1 MWRPLLLALYCL
13 AAPARAETP
22 AIDFATGEWPPY
34 VSLSFTADGVFADM
48 VRQACRRAGYTARFH
63 YMSWPRAE
71 AAIKAGRAAAAFPY
85 RPTPERALSF
95 DFSPPLIRSSSFF
108 FYYKPRLAN
117 PPNGFSSLA
126 DLRAYRI
133 GVQLGQWYQPLFQQ
147 YRLNTLNTSDE
158 ESAIKLLQIG
168 HLDLAPLT
176 LERGLFLT
184 RTQASG
190 HERDFAYI
198 PTPLNK
204 ATPLSLMYSRS
215 YPNIAKLR
223 REIDQA
229 LQAMQA
235 DGSLQAIYQRN
246 FPELKPRR

>member
-34 VSLSFTADGVFADM
+34 VSRSLTADGVFADM
-48 VRQACRRAGYTARFH
+48 VRQACRRAGYRVRFH

-71 AAIKAGRAAAAFPY
+71 AEVKAGRAAAAFPY

-95 DFSPPLIRSSSFF
+95 DFSPPLIHSSSYF
-108 FYYKPRLAN
+108 FYYKPRLAH
-117 PPNGFSSLA
+117 PPAGFRSLD

-133 GVQLGQWYQPLFQQ
+133 GVQPGQWYQLLLQQ
-147 YRLNTLNTSDE
+147 YRLNTLNTNDE
-158 ESAIKLLQIG
+158 ESALKLLQIG

-176 LERGLFLT
+176 LERGLFLIH
-184 RTQASG
+184 RQAAE
-190 HERDFAYI
+190 HERDFAYL

-215 YPNIAKLR
+215 YPDIAKLR
-223 REIDQA
+223 PAIDQA
-229 LQAMQA
+229 LQAMRA
-235 DGSLQAIYQRN
+235 DGSLQTIYQRN
-246 FPELKPRR
+246 FPELKSRR

>member
-1 MWRPLLLALYCL
+1 MWRPLLLVLYCL

-34 VSLSFTADGVFADM
+34 VSRSFTADGVFADM

-85 RPTPERALSF
+85 RPTPERLRDF
-95 DFSPPLIRSSSFF
+95 DFSPPLIRSSSYF
-108 FYYKPRLAN
+108 FYYKPRLAH
-117 PPNGFSSLA
+117 PPGAFRSLA

-133 GVQLGQWYQPLFQQ
+133 GVQLGYWYQPLFQQ
-147 YRLNTLNTSDE
+147 YHLNTLNTNDE
-158 ESAIKLLQIG
+158 ESAIKLLRAG

-176 LERGLFLT
+176 LERGLFLI
-184 RTQASG
+184 RTQAAG
-190 HERDFAYI
+190 QERDFAYI
-198 PTPLNK
+198 PTPLDK
-204 ATPLSLMYSRS
+204 ATSLSLMYSRS

-223 REIDQA
+223 LTIDQA
-229 LQAMQA
+229 LLAMQA